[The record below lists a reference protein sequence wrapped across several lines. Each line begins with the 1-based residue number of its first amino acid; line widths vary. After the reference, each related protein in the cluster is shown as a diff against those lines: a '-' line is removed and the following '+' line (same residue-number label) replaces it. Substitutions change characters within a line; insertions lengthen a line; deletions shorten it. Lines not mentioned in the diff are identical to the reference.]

1 MSSKIAVI
9 SDTHGSVTA
18 WSKARQI
25 WKGSNMIIH
34 LGDVLYHG
42 PRNPIP
48 EGYMP
53 KELAEEINSSDIP
66 VMIVRGNCD
75 ADIDTVMLKWPIA
88 NPYLVMWWNDK
99 LILASHGTDFERDK
113 SVALSFGADLMLVGH
128 THVCSLAREGRTIF
142 LNPGS
147 VSLPKGR
154 EPASLALIDMDAIS
168 ILSMDGIVIYHE
180 SWDLR

>member
-1 MSSKIAVI
+1 MPSKIAVI

-18 WSKARQI
+18 WRKARQV

-42 PRNPIP
+42 PRNPLP
-48 EGYMP
+48 EGYKP
-53 KELAEEINSSDIP
+53 KELTEEINSSEIP
-66 VMIVRGNCD
+66 VIIVRGNCD
-75 ADIDTVMLKWPIA
+75 ADIDTVMLKWPIV
-88 NPYLVMWWNDK
+88 NPYLVMWWNDR

-180 SWDLR
+180 SWDIR

>member
-1 MSSKIAVI
+1 
-9 SDTHGSVTA
+9 
-18 WSKARQI
+18 
-25 WKGSNMIIH
+25 
-34 LGDVLYHG
+34 
-42 PRNPIP
+42 
-48 EGYMP
+48 MP

-154 EPASLALIDMDAIS
+154 EPASFALIDMDAIS